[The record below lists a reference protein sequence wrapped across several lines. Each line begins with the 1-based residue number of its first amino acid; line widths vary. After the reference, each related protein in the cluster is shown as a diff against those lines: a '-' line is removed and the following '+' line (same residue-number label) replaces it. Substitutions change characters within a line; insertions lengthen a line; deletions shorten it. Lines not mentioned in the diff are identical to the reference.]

1 MTEEAIQQQICQY
14 VKVQYPNVLFNTD
27 LSGIKLPMG
36 LAVKVSKLRSSR
48 AFPDLVFY
56 EPRKINGKMY
66 YGLFIELKKDG
77 VKIFKRNGAV
87 VANGHIK
94 EQIKMITKL
103 SEKGYYACFAIGF
116 DEAKEIIDNY
126 FK

>member
-1 MTEEAIQQQICQY
+1 MTEETIQNQICQY

-116 DEAKEIIDNY
+116 DECKNIIDMY

>member
-1 MTEEAIQQQICQY
+1 MTEETIQKQICQY
-14 VKVQYPNVLFNTD
+14 VKMQYPDILFNTD

-56 EPRKINGKMY
+56 EPRTINGKMY

-77 VKIFKRNGAV
+77 VKIFKRNGEV
-87 VANGHIK
+87 VSNDHIK
-94 EQIKMITKL
+94 EQVKMLNKL
-103 SEKGYYACFAIGF
+103 SEKGYFACFAIGF

>member
-1 MTEEAIQQQICQY
+1 MTEETIQKQICQY

-116 DEAKEIIDNY
+116 DECKNIIDMY

>member
-1 MTEEAIQQQICQY
+1 MTEETIQNQICQY

-116 DEAKEIIDNY
+116 DECKEIIDNY

>member
-77 VKIFKRNGAV
+77 VKYS
-87 VANGHIK
+87 K
-94 EQIKMITKL
+94 EMVPLLQMVILKNK
-103 SEKGYYACFAIGF
+103 SK
-116 DEAKEIIDNY
+116 
-126 FK
+126 

>member
-1 MTEEAIQQQICQY
+1 MTEETIQKQICQY
-14 VKVQYPNVLFNTD
+14 VKMQYPDILFNTD

>member
-1 MTEEAIQQQICQY
+1 MTEETIQQQICQY

-116 DEAKEIIDNY
+116 DECKNIIDMY

>member
-1 MTEEAIQQQICQY
+1 MTEETIQNQICQY

-36 LAVKVSKLRSSR
+36 LAVRVSKLRSSR

-116 DEAKEIIDNY
+116 DECKNIIDMY

>member
-1 MTEEAIQQQICQY
+1 MTEETIQNQICQY